1 MAASM
6 VVASFTLD
14 AIVGSQRTNWMLMPQ
29 ASNPKPQAPSAASS
43 KTAISPTRAENY
55 PEWYQQVVRAADL
68 AENSPVRGCMVI
80 KPWGYALWE
89 NMQHT
94 LDGMFKATGHK
105 NAYFPLFIPLSF
117 LEKEAAHV
125 EGFAKEC
132 AVVTHHR
139 LVAGP
144 GGGLIPDPNSVLE
157 EPLIVRPT
165 SETIIGAMFAKWVE
179 SYRDLPLLINQWANV
194 VRWEMRTRLFLRTAE
209 FLWQEGH
216 TVHATAEEAME
227 ETLRMLDV
235 YADFAQ
241 NYMAVPVIKGE
252 KTAGERFPG
261 AVNTY
266 CIEAMMQ
273 DRKALQAGTSHF
285 LGQNFSKASEIKY
298 LSAAGALEYAWTTSW
313 GVSTRLIGAMVMTHS
328 DDDGLVLPPR
338 LAPAHVVIMPI
349 TMKADDPQAV
359 MNYCQKLA
367 DDLRVIPYHGRH
379 IEVEIDKRELRGG
392 DKAWSWIKAGVP
404 IRLEIGPRDMA
415 NDCVFMARRD
425 KPHKDK
431 TSPKRAEFVASISS
445 ILEEIQSNLT
455 ERARSFR
462 AQHTRVIDSRD
473 EFTSFFTPRSAN
485 AEQPEIHGGFAQSH
499 FCAEPAVEAQ
509 VKDELGVTVRCIPL
523 PGELPEADGP
533 GKCIITGKPSNQ
545 RVVWAK
551 AY

>member
-1 MAASM
+1 MSHE
-6 VVASFTLD
+6 
-14 AIVGSQRTNWMLMPQ
+14 
-29 ASNPKPQAPSAASS
+29 
-43 KTAISPTRAENY
+43 KTAISPTRQENY
-55 PEWYQQVVRAADL
+55 PEWYQQVIRAADL
-68 AENSPVRGCMVI
+68 AETSPVRGCMVI

-89 NMQHT
+89 NMQRT

-117 LEKEAAHV
+117 LAKEAEHV

-144 GGGLIPDPNSVLE
+144 NGGLIPDPESQLE
-157 EPLIVRPT
+157 EPLVVRPT

-216 TVHATAEEAME
+216 TAHSTREEAME

-235 YADFAQ
+235 YSEFAE
-241 NYMAVPVIKGE
+241 NYMAMPVIKGE

-298 LSAAGALEYAWTTSW
+298 LSAEGNLEYAWTTSW
-313 GVSTRLIGAMVMTHS
+313 GVSTRLIGALIMTHS
-328 DDDGLVLPPR
+328 DDDGLILPPR
-338 LAPAHVVIMPI
+338 LAPAHVVIIPI
-349 TMKADDPQAV
+349 TMKADDPAAV
-359 MNYCQKLA
+359 RNYCQKLA
-367 DDLRVIPYHGRH
+367 DDLRVIPYHGRR
-379 IEVEIDKRELRGG
+379 IEVEIDDRDMRGG
-392 DKAWSWIKAGVP
+392 DKVWSWIKKGVP
-404 IRLEIGPRDMA
+404 LRLEIGPRDIA
-415 NDCVFMARRD
+415 NDAVFMARRD
-425 KPHKDK
+425 KPHKEK
-431 TSPKRAEFVASISS
+431 TSMPRAQFIDAIVHM
-445 ILEEIQSNLT
+445 LDEIQDNLFQ
-455 ERARSFR
+455 RARAFR
-462 AQHTRVIDSRD
+462 DQHTHIINSKD
-473 EFTSFFTPRSAN
+473 EFYEFFTPRN
-485 AEQPEIHGGFAQSH
+485 KEQPEIHAGFAMSH
-499 FCAEPAVEAQ
+499 FSGDPEVEKK
-509 VKDELGVTVRCIPL
+509 VKDDLGVTVRCIPL
-523 PGELPEADGP
+523 VGEGEAEPGQ
-533 GKCIITGKPSNQ
+533 CIITGQPSTQ